1 MRRKI
6 ASIVG
11 SQAPC
16 YKPAAMTRALPAL
29 LLVSCA
35 SMKPPNA
42 TEPPDARGRASQ
54 PSDRQLGSRSL
65 PGWPQSSDDRELIGV
80 LVRKHGDAQRP
91 RIEQGLRQVAAM
103 WRPQDG
109 DDRARRAF
117 AEEWFE
123 SDPQKLSTLLGRF
136 EEALEQVDGYF
147 VDLQRELKRRSD
159 VELGPLLPIDEQ
171 FAALDL
177 SAHSPE
183 DLFQSKLAF
192 IALLNFPLP
201 TLDEMLAQG
210 PKWSREQ
217 WAAAR
222 LTRRFALRPSAEAL
236 QARAKAAAD
245 SDVYI
250 AGYNLWM
257 HHALTRDGNRLF
269 PKGVRLLSHWN
280 LRDQIKADYA
290 EPDAALG
297 LARQRLIAAIMQ
309 QIVAQTIPRS
319 VIDDPRLDW
328 FVDTGRVTAAD
339 ASEIETEQMKA
350 QGKRPAQAV
359 AARDREED
367 RRYAM
372 LLADFLAARRTDVD
386 SPLAPTEIDRRFQF
400 DREIPE
406 ARVKELLE
414 SIAGSPLVP
423 RVAAL
428 IRKRLGRPLEPHDVW
443 YSGFLPRAKYPE
455 AELSRL
461 TRARYPNAAAYKK
474 DIPRLLQAL
483 GFTPEKARFFDSH
496 IVVDPARGSGH
507 ALGAARRGDDPH
519 LRTRINPDGMDYKGY
534 NIAVHEMG
542 HNVEQICSLYEV
554 DHTLLAGV
562 PNTAF
567 TEALAFTFQNRDL
580 ELLGLVKPDAH
591 SERLRVLN
599 DFWATWEITGAALVD
614 MAVWRWMYAHPD
626 ASPESL
632 REATMG
638 IVRDLWNRYYEPV
651 LGGKGTLLLGIYS
664 HMINSFLYLPDY
676 PIGRL
681 IAFQLEEK
689 LRGPRSGAE
698 FERAASFGRVTPDL
712 WMRHATGSN
721 VSADPLFRATEAAVA
736 EESR

>member
-1 MRRKI
+1 MR
-6 ASIVG
+6 S
-11 SQAPC
+11 C

-29 LLVSCA
+29 LLLSCA

-54 PSDRQLGSRSL
+54 PSDRQLGSRTL
-65 PGWPQSSDDRELIGV
+65 PGWPQSADDRELV
-80 LVRKHGDAQRP
+80 DLLVRKHGEAQRP
-91 RIEQGLRQVAAM
+91 RVEQGLRQVAAM
-103 WRPQDG
+103 WRSQDG

-117 AEEWFE
+117 AEQWFE
-123 SDPQKLSTLLGRF
+123 SDPRKLTTLLGRF
-136 EEALEQVDGYF
+136 EEAFEEVDGYF
-147 VDLQRELKRRSD
+147 VDLQRELRRHTD
-159 VELGPLLPIDEQ
+159 MDLGRLLPIDEQ
-171 FAALDL
+171 FAQIEL
-177 SAHSPE
+177 SAHSSE

-210 PKWSREQ
+210 SKWSREQ
-217 WAAAR
+217 WAAVR

-236 QARAKAAAD
+236 QARAKASAD
-245 SDVYI
+245 AEVYV
-250 AGYNLWM
+250 AGYNLWL
-257 HHALTRDGNRLF
+257 HHALTRDGKRLF

-280 LRDQIKADYA
+280 LRDQIKAEYG

-319 VIDDPRLDW
+319 VIDDPRIDW
-328 FVDTGRVTAAD
+328 FVDTGRVTAAP
-339 ASEIETEQMKA
+339 AEEIETDQMKV
-350 QGKRPAQAV
+350 QGNRPAEAV
-359 AARDREED
+359 AARDREPD
-367 RRYAM
+367 TRYAI
-372 LLADFLAARRTDVD
+372 LVADFRAARRTDAD

-400 DREIPE
+400 DREMPE
-406 ARVKELLE
+406 ARVQQLLE
-414 SIAGSPLVP
+414 AIVASPLVP

-461 TRARYPNAAAYKK
+461 TRSRYPTAAAYKK
-474 DIPRLLQAL
+474 DIPRLLEAL
-483 GFTPEKARFFDSH
+483 GFAPEKARFFDSH

-554 DHTLLAGV
+554 DHTLLQGV

-580 ELLGLVKPDAH
+580 ELLGLARPDAQ
-591 SERLRVLN
+591 SERMRVLN
-599 DFWATWEITGAALVD
+599 DFWATWEISGVALVD

-626 ASPESL
+626 ASAEQL
-632 REATMG
+632 REATTG
-638 IVRDLWNRYYEPV
+638 IGRDLWNRYYQPV
-651 LGGKGTLLLGIYS
+651 LGGKDTLLLAIYS
-664 HMINSFLYLPDY
+664 HMVNSFLYLPDY
-676 PIGRL
+676 PIGHL

-712 WMRHATGSN
+712 WMQHATGSN
-721 VSADPLFRATEAAVA
+721 VSADPLFRTTEAALAA
-736 EESR
+736 EPR